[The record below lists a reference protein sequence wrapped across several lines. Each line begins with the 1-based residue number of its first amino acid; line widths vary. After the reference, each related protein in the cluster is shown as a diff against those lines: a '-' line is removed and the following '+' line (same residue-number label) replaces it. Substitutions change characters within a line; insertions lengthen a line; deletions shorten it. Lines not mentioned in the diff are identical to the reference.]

1 MVIMVSIR
9 RIKSSILTFYQLTY
23 SLLSRFFSIHLSFI
37 SMAANVTSGNT
48 YIIKNV
54 KAGTAVDLSV
64 GDNRTGISC
73 PNSKSYLVLTFELFD
88 QSPAG
93 HLMANLTKE

>member
-1 MVIMVSIR
+1 
-9 RIKSSILTFYQLTY
+9 
-23 SLLSRFFSIHLSFI
+23 
-37 SMAANVTSGNT
+37 MAANVSSGNT
-48 YIIKNV
+48 YIITNV

-73 PNSKSYLVLTFELFD
+73 SNPESYPVLIFAFSD